1 MLLWIQGLAGFVRYA
16 GENSIVI
23 YPAFFLPMAAT
34 RIVLLKVA
42 PWLDT
47 GLISLIVTAMGVVV
61 PLILHRLV
69 RNTALSFLLERPDWA
84 KLKPA
89 PVSPPAKAS

>member
-1 MLLWIQGLAGFVRYA
+1 
-16 GENSIVI
+16 
-23 YPAFFLPMAAT
+23 MAVT

-47 GLISLIVTAMGVVV
+47 GLVSLIVTAMGVVV

-69 RNTALSFLLERPDWA
+69 RNKAFRFLFERSDWA